1 MSLESLRKRDRTKP
15 LPVIKSIHI
24 APVKSLALVNPES
37 VYVGFPGI
45 EEDRRFLV
53 RNDAGAMVTQRQIG
67 KLAQVKA
74 DYCAA
79 TEILRLEFPD
89 GETVSGTPELRERV
103 DMKVFRREVCGRVVT
118 GELSKAL
125 SEFCGE
131 SLTLMKPE
139 SAGVG
144 QDAYPVSL
152 LSEASIG
159 HLGNLAQ
166 NGVSVEYRRFRPN
179 FLLDG
184 CEAHEEDTWLGREV
198 AVGDELRVRVEMLD
212 PRCAITTLNPDTG
225 ERDMDTPRLILGYR
239 PDVSGNGACFGVY
252 GSVVAPGSVSVG
264 DAVKVVD

>member
-1 MSLESLRKRDRTKP
+1 M
-15 LPVIKSIHI
+15 PVIKSIHI

-37 VYVGFPGI
+37 VHVGFPGI

-79 TEILRLEFPD
+79 TDILSLEFPD
-89 GETVSGTPELRERV
+89 GETVGGTPELGEQV
-103 DMKVFRREVCGRVVT
+103 KMKVFRREVRGRVVT
-118 GELSKAL
+118 GELSEAL
-125 SEFCGE
+125 SAFCGE
-131 SLTLMKPE
+131 SLSLMKPE
-139 SAGVG
+139 DAGVS

-152 LSEASIG
+152 LSQASIK

-166 NGVSVEYRRFRPN
+166 DGVSVEYRRFRPN

-184 CEAHEEDTWLGREV
+184 CEAHEEDSWLGNEV
-198 AVGDELRVRVEMLD
+198 AVGDKLRVRVEMLD

-225 ERDMDTPRLILGYR
+225 ERDLDTPRLILGYR

-252 GSVVAPGSVSVG
+252 GSVVKPGDVSVG
-264 DAVKVVD
+264 DAVGVVD

>member
-1 MSLESLRKRDRTKP
+1 M
-15 LPVIKSIHI
+15 PVIKSIHI
-24 APVKSLALVNPES
+24 APVKSLALVNPVS
-37 VYVGFPGI
+37 VYVDFPGI

-53 RNDAGAMVTQRQIG
+53 RNDSGAMVTQRQIG

-74 DYCAA
+74 DYNAA

-89 GETVSGTPELRERV
+89 GETVSGTPELGEWV

-118 GELSKAL
+118 GELSEAL

-131 SLTLMKPE
+131 TLTLMKPE
-139 SAGVG
+139 SSGVG

-152 LSEASIG
+152 LSQASIE
-159 HLGNLAQ
+159 HLGDLAQ
-166 NGVSVEYRRFRPN
+166 DGVSVEYRRFRPN

-184 CEAHEEDTWLGREV
+184 CEAHEEDTWLGKEV
-198 AVGDELRVRVEMLD
+198 AVGDDLRVRVEMLD

-239 PDVSGNGACFGVY
+239 LDVGGNGACFGVY
-252 GSVVAPGSVSVG
+252 GSVVAPGSASVG
-264 DAVKVVD
+264 DAVRIVN